1 MALSTTWFLL
11 EQEGLLARA
20 CLCNGLTAL
29 RRANLGDKRGLFYS
43 AFFELSTGFERM
55 LKLVLVL
62 DQMARKDAVRLDGKI
77 LKHHGH
83 KLLALFS
90 ATKTICASHDLIAL
104 NKFTDASMQNVILGF
119 LDAFAHPEGR
129 YFNLNNLTDDKHQ
142 TKDDPITAWGKIA
155 TQIIQ
160 EQATSG
166 EREHTERNGLIA
178 NIAFGDK
185 TSNSIR
191 DLDQQPMDVAELHVR
206 ASELE
211 IAAKHAIYAMVAL
224 IAALRNVIH
233 TLCESAWTANPHGNS
248 GVANIPDMKDF
259 FTFAWD
265 DRRYVMRKRRWP

>member
-1 MALSTTWFLL
+1 MALSATWFLL

-29 RRANLGDKRGLFYS
+29 RRANLGANKGLFYS
-43 AFFELSTGFERM
+43 AFFELSTGFERL

-83 KLLALFS
+83 KLLTLFS
-90 ATKTICASHDLIAL
+90 STKAICASHNLIAL
-104 NKFTDASMQNVILGF
+104 NKFPNDSLQNVILVF
-119 LDAFAHPEGR
+119 LDDFAHPEGR
-129 YFNLNNLTDDKHQ
+129 YFNLNNLTDNKHQ
-142 TKDDPITAWGKIA
+142 TKDDPLTAWGKIA

-160 EQATSG
+160 EQATPG
-166 EREHTERNGLIA
+166 EREHTKRNGLIA
-178 NIAFGDK
+178 NIVFGDK

-191 DLDQQPMDVAELHVR
+191 DLDQQQMDVGEFHVR
-206 ASELE
+206 DSELE

-224 IAALRNVIH
+224 IAALRKVIN

-248 GVANIPDMKDF
+248 GVANIPDMKEF

-265 DRRYVMRKRRWP
+265 DRQYAMRKRRWP